1 MNQTLIILSPV
12 PDRPADAGLAGA
24 APDLPDRVRL
34 GLLSNGKPNTEP
46 LLDGILDVLGE
57 DPRFALAL
65 RVRKASA
72 SQPAPPEIL
81 ERLAGEADLV
91 VGATAD

>member
-1 MNQTLIILSPV
+1 MNQTLTILSPV
-12 PDRPADAGLAGA
+12 PDGPVAAGLPDA
-24 APDLPDRVRL
+24 APELPAHVRV

-46 LLDGILDVLGE
+46 LFDGVLDVLGE

-72 SQPAPPEIL
+72 SQPAPAEIL

-91 VGATAD
+91 IGATAD